1 MSSPS
6 RCVTVNCGSAPKSR
20 LTTICVRLSSNSPES
35 DHSKRISDSVRMP
48 ILQCSPCRIDA
59 SRIFGRALRTY
70 LTNGPSVAFA
80 ALFTASFTA
89 LSASVPTSDI
99 ITPYVS
105 AIIARPAKD
114 PRATFLTPFNVLFFT
129 RMYVQSSKAPIR
141 INAPMFAPSTAYAK
155 PIARTQSKPLT
166 SVVWRI
172 LARIAVAVR
181 IKFGTVSQIVPGYAM
196 PQCAPDSFAILV
208 ICAASTAA

>member
-48 ILQCSPCRIDA
+48 ILQCSPCKIDA

-70 LTNGPSVAFA
+70 LTNGSSVAFA
-80 ALFTASFTA
+80 ASFVASSITLAVPFAALFTALFTASFTA

-105 AIIARPAKD
+105 AIITRPAKD
-114 PRATFLTPFNVLFFT
+114 PRATPISRNIPSSQLMTIDKRDKTIYHRLMNLIKRFT
-129 RMYVQSSKAPIR
+129 IVWCCTISFDRQAS
-141 INAPMFAPSTAYAK
+141 
-155 PIARTQSKPLT
+155 ARRP
-166 SVVWRI
+166 
-172 LARIAVAVR
+172 
-181 IKFGTVSQIVPGYAM
+181 
-196 PQCAPDSFAILV
+196 
-208 ICAASTAA
+208 